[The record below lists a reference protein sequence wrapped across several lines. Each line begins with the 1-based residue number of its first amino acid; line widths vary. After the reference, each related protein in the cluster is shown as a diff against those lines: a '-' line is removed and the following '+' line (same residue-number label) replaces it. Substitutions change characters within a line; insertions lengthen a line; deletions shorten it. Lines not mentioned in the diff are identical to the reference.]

1 MYTRKNQKNLTSAEK
16 KKFVAALLELKRRG
30 RYDEYVK
37 LHGKYFVSD
46 GEAGVRVGH
55 MSPSFFP
62 WHRRLLLEFERDLQS
77 VDPDVTLPYWDW
89 TVDQSP
95 TSSLWADDFL
105 GGTGRAADGQ
115 VMTGPFAYAAGNWP
129 INVGVTEE
137 KFLMRDL
144 GHSAAPVALPTRQ
157 ELAHAV
163 DDPVYDSAP
172 WDSTVT
178 TGGFRNKIEGWT
190 VGADRGWTNHNRVH
204 LWVGGQMT
212 GGTSPNDPVF
222 WLHHTFI
229 DLIWARWQRKHPGA
243 SYEPRKKVPA
253 GDPQFGRV
261 ISLDEPMDPW
271 GARPSD
277 LLDHERYYRYAE

>member
-1 MYTRKNQKNLTSAEK
+1 MYTRKNQKHLTSAEK

-46 GEAGVRVGH
+46 GEAGLRVGH
-55 MSPSFFP
+55 MCPSFFP
-62 WHRRLLLEFERDLQS
+62 WHRRYLLEFERDLQAI
-77 VDPDVTLPYWDW
+77 DPDVTLPYWDW

-95 TSSLWADDFL
+95 TSPLWADDFM
-105 GGTGRAADGQ
+105 GGTGRKSDGQ
-115 VMTGPFAYAAGNWP
+115 VMSGPFAYAAGNWTV
-129 INVGVTEE
+129 NVGVTEE

-144 GHSAAPVALPTRQ
+144 GRPGDPVVLPTRR
-157 ELAHAV
+157 ELANAV
-163 DDPVYDSAP
+163 DDPVYDTAP

-178 TGGFRNKIEGWT
+178 TGGFRNKMEGWT

-229 DLIWARWQRKHPGA
+229 DLVWARWQRTHPGA
-243 SYEPRKKVPA
+243 SYEPRRKVPA

-261 ISLDEPMDPW
+261 ISLDEPMEPW
-271 GARPSD
+271 GARPAD
-277 LLDHERYYRYAE
+277 LLDHERYYRYEE